1 MSDTN
6 PKQQIVE
13 KIKSSTNILVTVSN
27 DPSVDALSAAL
38 GLTLM
43 LDTMG
48 KHATAVFSGA
58 IPPAISFLDPA
69 KTFENTTDSLRDFII
84 ALDKEK
90 ADHLRY
96 KVDGD
101 VVKIFITP
109 YRTTITSSDLDFS
122 QGDYNVELVLCLGVD
137 NQDHLDA
144 ALEAHGKIL
153 HDATVATI
161 SAGGVV
167 SNLGDM
173 DWREE
178 QASSLSEMLV
188 SLSEA
193 LKSDKPLLD
202 QQVATALLTGIV
214 AATDRFSNNRT
225 TSRVMTMAAQLMA
238 AGADQQLIA
247 AKLQEGHE
255 INTLTTVPGDESLE
269 IPKESISE
277 KINIADDTA
286 DEPGDGGFAIV
297 HDKNATLEDIA
308 NEVKAHN
315 QEDAAAAANQALAEQ
330 IETTLPVVKPSMVL
344 ESESVAEPAPTP
356 ATGGAIDWTPPSQ
369 VVEPEPMPPS
379 TYVET
384 PVVPSAPPVEINP
397 GQTHSYLDDSPTY
410 PTAMNGSTESDG
422 STDSPIDI
430 FANNPA
436 VVPVEASPFDT
447 PIPSSAPADALAEV
461 HATFGAQ
468 PYNPPMPMN
477 LPQPPPLPDFS
488 AMPQPPAMPPFN
500 APTVTPPEI
509 LGDIFAPETPPQQPP
524 SDDPGQFRI
533 PGQ

>member
-1 MSDTN
+1 
-6 PKQQIVE
+6 
-13 KIKSSTNILVTVSN
+13 
-27 DPSVDALSAAL
+27 
-38 GLTLM
+38 
-43 LDTMG
+43 
-48 KHATAVFSGA
+48 
-58 IPPAISFLDPA
+58 
-69 KTFENTTDSLRDFII
+69 
-84 ALDKEK
+84 
-90 ADHLRY
+90 
-96 KVDGD
+96 
-101 VVKIFITP
+101 
-109 YRTTITSSDLDFS
+109 
-122 QGDYNVELVLCLGVD
+122 
-137 NQDHLDA
+137 
-144 ALEAHGKIL
+144 
-153 HDATVATI
+153 
-161 SAGGVV
+161 
-167 SNLGDM
+167 
-173 DWREE
+173 
-178 QASSLSEMLV
+178 
-188 SLSEA
+188 
-193 LKSDKPLLD
+193 
-202 QQVATALLTGIV
+202 
-214 AATDRFSNNRT
+214 
-225 TSRVMTMAAQLMA
+225 MTMAAQLMA